1 MKLWGGRFKKE
12 TSKVVDDFN
21 SSILFDSR
29 FYEEDIMGSIAHCT
43 MLSQTGIIPTNDAQK
58 IITELKNILQ
68 DIKNGKIEFSLDN
81 EDIHMN
87 VESILTERIGDAGK
101 KLHTARS
108 RNDQVALDMK
118 MYCQKEI
125 REIKSLLLS
134 LLAVLKEKAEENIE
148 TVMPGF
154 THLQHAQPISFAHH
168 IMAYAQMFKRDVL
181 RLEDCL
187 ERMDECPLG
196 AAALAGTTHNIDR
209 FITSQLLGF
218 NAPTENSLDS
228 VSDRDYI
235 IEMLSCLS
243 IIMMHL
249 SRFSEEIILWCS
261 WEYHYIELDDAFSTG
276 SSIMPQKKNPD
287 IPELIRGKTGRVYGS
302 LVSMLTV
309 MKSLPLAYNKDMQED
324 KEMTFDAIDTVKMC
338 IKTFIPM
345 FETMRVQKEAMKKS
359 ASNGYINATDCAD
372 YLAKKGVPF
381 RDAYTVVGKLVS
393 FSIDKGVALSD
404 LSLEELKSFSPA
416 FEEDVFEAISL
427 ETCVKERKSYG
438 GTSPKMVEKAIANLD
453 KFLKEKE
460 DDLK

>member
-1 MKLWGGRFKKE
+1 MKLWGGRFSKE
-12 TSKVVDDFN
+12 TDRTVDDFN
-21 SSILFDSR
+21 SSISFDSR
-29 FYEEDIMGSIAHCT
+29 FYKEDIMGSIAHCT
-43 MLSQTGIIPTNDAQK
+43 MLAESKIIPKEDSEK
-58 IITELKNILQ
+58 IIAELKNILS
-68 DIKNGKIEFSLDN
+68 DIEDGKIEFSLDN

-87 VESILTERIGDAGK
+87 VESILTQRIGDAGK

-118 MYCQKEI
+118 MYCRNEI
-125 REIKSLLLS
+125 QNIKALLLN
-134 LLAVLKEKAEENIE
+134 LLEAFLKKAKDHTE
-148 TVMPGF
+148 TIMPGF

-168 IMAYAQMFKRDVL
+168 IMAYAQMIKRDIT
-181 RLEDCL
+181 RLDDCL

-209 FITSQLLGF
+209 FLSSKLLGF
-218 NAPTENSLDS
+218 SAPTENSLDS
-228 VSDRDYI
+228 VSDRDYV
-235 IEMLSCLS
+235 IEMLSALS

-249 SRFSEEIILWCS
+249 SRLSEEIILWCS
-261 WEYHYIELDDAFSTG
+261 WEYHYVELDDAFSTG

-345 FETMRVQKEAMKKS
+345 FETMRICKDTMKKS
-359 ASNGYINATDCAD
+359 ASHGYINATDLAD

-381 RDAYTVVGKLVS
+381 RDAYTAVGKIVS
-393 FSIDKGVALSD
+393 YAIEKGKSIDELSI
-404 LSLEELKSFSPA
+404 SELKEMNPS
-416 FEEDVFEAISL
+416 FEEDVYNAVSL

-438 GTSPKMVEKAIANLD
+438 GAAPEEVKIAIKNMEN
-453 KFLKEKE
+453 FLKTQTN
-460 DDLK
+460 